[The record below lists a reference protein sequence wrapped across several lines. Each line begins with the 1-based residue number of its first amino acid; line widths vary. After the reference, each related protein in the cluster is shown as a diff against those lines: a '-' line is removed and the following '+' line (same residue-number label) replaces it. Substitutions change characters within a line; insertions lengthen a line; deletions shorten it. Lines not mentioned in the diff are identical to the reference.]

1 VTPENPD
8 ACLGLAR
15 LLELSDE
22 DIVAAMGEVQGYLD
36 ITPGDFREIY
46 HFAYGHAVSRLTN
59 RVLAREIMT
68 RDVIAVAS
76 DATLPEVASVMARS
90 GVSGVPVIDAERR
103 VVGVISEKDFLSS
116 MGADKRGSFM
126 EVVADCLDSKGCVA
140 LPIREEH
147 AAEVMTTPPIT
158 AGEDAR
164 LCELTTLLGQK
175 GRINRVPIVDG
186 DGRLV
191 GIVTRAD
198 IVHGLFPEA

>member
-1 VTPENPD
+1 MIPEKPD

-46 HFAYGHAVSRLTN
+46 HFAYGHAVSRLIN
-59 RVLAREIMT
+59 RVRAREIMT

-76 DATLPEVASVMARS
+76 DATLPEVAAVMARH
-90 GVSGVPVIDAERR
+90 GVSGVPVIDAERC

-116 MGADKRGSFM
+116 MGGTKSGSFM
-126 EVVADCLDSKGCVA
+126 EVVADSLESNGRVA
-140 LPIREEH
+140 VPIREQH
-147 AAEVMTTPPIT
+147 AAEVMTAPPIT
-158 AGEDAR
+158 AGEEAL
-164 LCELTTLLGQK
+164 LCELTTLLGQQ

-186 DGRLV
+186 AGRLV

>member
-1 VTPENPD
+1 VTPENSD

-76 DATLPEVASVMARS
+76 DATLPEVASVMARY

-116 MGADKRGSFM
+116 MGADNRGSFM

-158 AGEDAR
+158 AGEEAR

-175 GRINRVPIVDG
+175 GRINRRSGQPAAPPWG
-186 DGRLV
+186 
-191 GIVTRAD
+191 
-198 IVHGLFPEA
+198 